1 MATSGTTSFDLDI
14 EEIIA
19 EAYERCGIETR
30 TGYDLRT
37 ARRSLNLL
45 FAEWASRGLNLWT
58 IQEHTLPLVAGDYE
72 YDLPGNIVDVLSTVV
87 RSPQGNQNIDV
98 IVNRFSQAEWL
109 HTPNKGGTLG
119 RPAQVYF
126 QRTIT
131 PKVFFFPCPDD
142 SVPYTFVYYAIRR
155 IEDAGAYTNT
165 ADVNFRFL
173 PCLVA
178 GLAYFLSLKVAPD
191 RITLLK
197 QIYEENFKLIGDAD
211 RDRASYYAV
220 PERTMYP

>member
-1 MATSGTTSFDLDI
+1 MKK
-14 EEIIA
+14 
-19 EAYERCGIETR
+19 
-30 TGYDLRT
+30 
-37 ARRSLNLL
+37 
-45 FAEWASRGLNLWT
+45 
-58 IQEHTLPLVAGDYE
+58 
-72 YDLPGNIVDVLSTVV
+72 
-87 RSPQGNQNIDV
+87 
-98 IVNRFSQAEWL
+98 
-109 HTPNKGGTLG
+109 HTPAIIGWISRAHIFILI
-119 RPAQVYF
+119 
-126 QRTIT
+126 RTIT
-131 PKVFFFPCPDD
+131 PKVYFFPCPDD

-191 RITLLK
+191 RIPLLK

>member
-1 MATSGTTSFDLDI
+1 MATSGTTSFNLDI

-19 EAYERCGIETR
+19 EAYERCGVEVQS
-30 TGYDLRT
+30 GYDLRT

-58 IQEHTLPLVAGDYE
+58 IEQRTKTLSANTYE
-72 YDLPGNIVDVLSTVV
+72 YDMDTDLVDILSAVIRTTTGG
-87 RSPQGNQNIDV
+87 QTIDV
-98 IVNRFSQAEWL
+98 IVNRFSQAEWI

-119 RPAQVYF
+119 RPAQFYF

-131 PKVFFFPCPDD
+131 PKTFFFPCPDNTQT
-142 SVPYTFVYYAIRR
+142 YTFVYYGIRR
-155 IEDAGAYTNT
+155 IQDAGAYSNT

-197 QIYEENFKLIGDAD
+197 QIYEENFKLIADSD

-220 PERTMYP
+220 PERTIYP